1 MTRAS
6 SSCRPTEVEVL
17 DDFGDNRLTLTAC
30 HPKYSAR
37 QRIVVVAALV
47 DEPPPPPSRRRPR
60 RRVRSRRRRDRRWQR
75 SGDESS
81 AATIDGGLSGHRAA
95 AWPAIALGVACGFIW
110 IAAWLLGKLWRK
122 WPAYLL
128 GLPLFLVMLFF
139 FFENFSR
146 LLPANF

>member
-1 MTRAS
+1 VS
-6 SSCRPTEVEVL
+6 EQLIVSPDEVGVL

-37 QRIVVVAALV
+37 QRIIVVAALV
-47 DEPPPPPSRRRPR
+47 DAPAPASQPPPGPETGAIPGDGESTGGTGDAPSA
-60 RRVRSRRRRDRRWQR
+60 V
-75 SGDESS
+75 
-81 AATIDGGLSGHRAA
+81 TIDGGLSGQRAA

-110 IAAWLLGKLWRK
+110 TAAWLLGQLWRK

-128 GLPLFLVMLFF
+128 CLPLFLMMLFF
-139 FFENFSR
+139 FFESFSR